1 MFGYY
6 KKNGKVP
13 SSKWRIVKLVD
24 SKSTLSFCKLCLTEK
39 PFILNTLGMTY
50 ASTIRHNLL

>member
-13 SSKWRIVKLVD
+13 SSKWRIAKLVH
-24 SKSTLSFCKLCLTEK
+24 SKSTLSFSKLCLTEK